1 MILFNNL
8 VIFLSTVY
16 LIAATHQN
24 VVANVINFLQIS
36 ILLRKHPILRVYP
49 LDHLIPSL
57 DENHLSLNCLI
68 FISFYYNLSHHHYH
82 PVETFYL
89 GN

>member
-16 LIAATHQN
+16 LIAAATQN
-24 VVANVINFLQIS
+24 LVANVINFLQIT

-57 DENHLSLNCLI
+57 DENLLTLSCLI
-68 FISFYYNLSHHHYH
+68 FISFYYNLSHHHHH